1 MEINTVG
8 ITGIVVSQP
17 EKRNNLYGRI
27 GIYRLWVD
35 VERDSGTIDR
45 ILVLLQEG
53 ETETEET
60 VTTTLYP
67 VEYWQQPEVI
77 IEKKA
82 GKLTA
87 EEIIKGFQ
95 PGSTVKES
103 ILRILPY
110 VFLRRLHLAFTV
122 TYLALPGKS
131 WQNRQQDYGK
141 AAKCI

>member
-17 EKRNNLYGRI
+17 EKRNNLYGRL

-87 EEIIKGFQ
+87 EEIIKG
-95 PGSTVKES
+95 VN
-103 ILRILPY
+103 
-110 VFLRRLHLAFTV
+110 V
-122 TYLALPGKS
+122 
-131 WQNRQQDYGK
+131 
-141 AAKCI
+141 

>member
-17 EKRNNLYGRI
+17 EKRNNLYGRL

-95 PGSTVKES
+95 PGSTVEVTGRVQTYKDKETGRTQLLYGAYTWQQYQRTAS
-103 ILRILPY
+103 
-110 VFLRRLHLAFTV
+110 RLT
-122 TYLALPGKS
+122 
-131 WQNRQQDYGK
+131 
-141 AAKCI
+141 

>member
-17 EKRNNLYGRI
+17 EKRNNLYGRL

-95 PGSTVKES
+95 PGSTVEVTGRVQTYKDKPDVRS
-103 ILRILPY
+103 
-110 VFLRRLHLAFTV
+110 FLYGAYTWQQYQRTASRLT
-122 TYLALPGKS
+122 
-131 WQNRQQDYGK
+131 
-141 AAKCI
+141 

>member
-17 EKRNNLYGRI
+17 EKRNNLYGRL

-95 PGSTVKES
+95 PGSTVEVTGRVQTYKDKETGRTQ
-103 ILRILPY
+103 LFVWGL
-110 VFLRRLHLAFTV
+110 
-122 TYLALPGKS
+122 YLAAVPKNSQLRLK
-131 WQNRQQDYGK
+131 RK
-141 AAKCI
+141 

>member
-17 EKRNNLYGRI
+17 EKRNNLYGRL

-95 PGSTVKES
+95 PGSTVEVTGRVQTYKDKETGRTQ
-103 ILRILPY
+103 LFVWGL
-110 VFLRRLHLAFTV
+110 
-122 TYLALPGKS
+122 YLAAVPK
-131 WQNRQQDYGK
+131 NRQQDYGK

>member
-17 EKRNNLYGRI
+17 EKRNNLYGRL

-95 PGSTVKES
+95 PGSTVEVTGRVQTYKDKETGRTQLFCMGL
-103 ILRILPY
+103 I
-110 VFLRRLHLAFTV
+110 
-122 TYLALPGKS
+122 PGSSTKE
-131 WQNRQQDYGK
+131 QPAD
-141 AAKCI
+141 